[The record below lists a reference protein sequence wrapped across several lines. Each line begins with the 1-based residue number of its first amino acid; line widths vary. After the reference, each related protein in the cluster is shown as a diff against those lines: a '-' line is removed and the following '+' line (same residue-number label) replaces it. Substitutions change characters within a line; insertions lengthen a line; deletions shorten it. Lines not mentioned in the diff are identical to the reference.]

1 MYNTLFPDEKF
12 RNYLLNESYGKD
24 GELTENEINDIT
36 QIIISD
42 RNISSLAGI
51 EYFTALELLWCYDNQ
66 LTALDVSKNTA
77 LKDLW
82 CDNNQLTALDVSN
95 NTALTLLECY
105 NNSIKGADMD
115 ALVGSLPQNTTSSSQ
130 LFIIVDISKDAP
142 EGNVCTRAQAAVAK
156 AKGWTVKAATT
167 EGKAVRLLP
176 ILSFF
181 SLLRFTSSTFC
192 HAGHAGVALA

>member
-66 LTALDVSKNTA
+66 LTALDVS
-77 LKDLW
+77 
-82 CDNNQLTALDVSN
+82 N

-105 NNSIKGADMD
+105 NNSIKGA
-115 ALVGSLPQNTTSSSQ
+115 QQKQ
-130 LFIIVDISKDAP
+130 LLYSRF
-142 EGNVCTRAQAAVAK
+142 RAS
-156 AKGWTVKAATT
+156 GL
-167 EGKAVRLLP
+167 LLP
-176 ILSFF
+176 ARASILLVERKSW
-181 SLLRFTSSTFC
+181 
-192 HAGHAGVALA
+192 

>member
-66 LTALDVSKNTA
+66 LTALDM
-77 LKDLW
+77 
-82 CDNNQLTALDVSN
+82 SN

-156 AKGWTVKAATT
+156 AKGWTVKAVDGDEEMEYEGSDIVTGISGAVCSSAEATPVFT
-167 EGKAVRLLP
+167 LSGQRIAAPRKGINIAGGKKIMVK
-176 ILSFF
+176 
-181 SLLRFTSSTFC
+181 
-192 HAGHAGVALA
+192 

>member
-36 QIIISD
+36 HIVISD

-51 EYFTALELLWCYDNQ
+51 EYFTALELLWCYD
-66 LTALDVSKNTA
+66 
-77 LKDLW
+77 
-82 CDNNQLTALDVSN
+82 NQLTALDVSN